1 VESVVRLAQAP
12 AAVGEVVNIGNDQE
26 VTINELAS
34 LVKEITGS
42 PSPIEHVSY
51 NQAYSHDFEDMPRRV
66 PCLEK
71 LESLIQYRPATPLD
85 TIVRRV
91 VDYEWVRMPKRA
103 LAVAV

>member
-1 VESVVRLAQAP
+1 
-12 AAVGEVVNIGNDQE
+12 
-26 VTINELAS
+26 

-42 PSPIEHVSY
+42 PSRIEHVTY
-51 NQAYSHDFEDMPRRV
+51 AQAYGRDFEDMPRRV

-71 LESLIQYRPATPLD
+71 LESLVQYRPATPLD

-91 VDYEWVRMPKRA
+91 VDHEWTHMPKRA